1 MKFTVKTLNTMNAL
15 KNHKENEECYCEE
28 TQKSYRWNGNEW
40 EEIEPSKI
48 SMNLYEMN
56 KNIISQLPEIKLED
70 IDKDIFRNVLIEN
83 CDHYMLLSRE
93 YGYYTVFEYGGPFD
107 YICDTFENE
116 VYDIITHIG
125 TVHSLEEKDDGAIEF
140 WIKPNGEEE
149 VFVFYLFPYEQGVVY
164 YG

>member
-28 TQKSYRWNGNEW
+28 TQKSYRWIGNEW

-56 KNIISQLPEIKLED
+56 KNIISQLPEIKPED
-70 IDKDIFRNVLIEN
+70 IDKSIFSNILRDDN
-83 CDHYMLLSRE
+83 HYMLLCKE
-93 YGYYTVFEYGGPFD
+93 YGYYTIFENSCGYED
-107 YICDTFENE
+107 VVDTFENE

-125 TVHSLEEKDDGAIEF
+125 TIHTIEPTEDGAIEI